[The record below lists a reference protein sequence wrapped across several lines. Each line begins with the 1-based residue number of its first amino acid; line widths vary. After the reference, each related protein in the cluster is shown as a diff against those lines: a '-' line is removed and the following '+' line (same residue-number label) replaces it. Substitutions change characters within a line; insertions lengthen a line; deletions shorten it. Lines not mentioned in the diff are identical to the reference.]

1 MKLNDLTGKTYNRL
15 TVIERDRSRK
25 GVYWRCRCECGNVVS
40 VRAYNLTTGS
50 TKSCGC
56 LNAENIHMPKRN
68 YVDITGKRYGK
79 LEVLRYIDSGK
90 NGTRWECK
98 CHACGSI
105 TVKTASWLKN
115 YKSCGCLEKAAGKN
129 NVEKLHRLTRES
141 GSTPNI
147 LREKANAN
155 NSTTGIRGVTY
166 NSSSGKYVAYIGY
179 QSKRY
184 TLCRSTDINKCI
196 KARKDAEKAIR
207 EDFSEWY
214 ENFKKENEKNEKN
227 NK

>member
-15 TVIERDRSRK
+15 TVIERDYSRK

-40 VRAYNLTTGS
+40 VRAYNLTTES
-50 TKSCGC
+50 T
-56 LNAENIHMPKRN
+56 
-68 YVDITGKRYGK
+68 
-79 LEVLRYIDSGK
+79 
-90 NGTRWECK
+90 
-98 CHACGSI
+98 
-105 TVKTASWLKN
+105 
-115 YKSCGCLEKAAGKN
+115 KSCGCLEKAAGKN
-129 NVEKLHRLTRES
+129 NVEKLHQLARES

-155 NSTTGIRGVTY
+155 NRTTGVRGVTY
-166 NSSSGKYVAYIGY
+166 NASSGKYVAYIGY

-196 KARKDAEKAIR
+196 KAREEAEKAIR

-214 ENFKKENEKNEKN
+214 ENFKNEEG
-227 NK
+227 